1 MDLGKLS
8 DMRSKSLA
16 KPSKAELDKVIL
28 FYRFTPLADT
38 EAIKLWQSQL
48 CESLNLTGRIL
59 ISRHGINGT
68 LGGKM
73 SDLKKYVRK
82 TKELPGFKEIDFKWS
97 DGDGDEFP
105 RLSVKVREELVTF
118 GRAHQLE
125 VDSSGVV
132 GGGKHLNPYQ
142 VNQLVAERG
151 DDVVFFDGRNAFEA
165 KVGKFKNAVIPD
177 TSSTRDFI
185 TELESGKYDH
195 LKEKPIITYC
205 TGGIRCEILSSL
217 MIERGFKEVYQ
228 IEGGIVRYG
237 QKYGIDGHWE
247 GSLYTFDSRVV
258 IDFDENT
265 PVIGRCDICEDATKD
280 FYNCVDP
287 SCHEQLLLCG
297 KCAQDQINRT
307 CPNLHRPAVEDQLIH

>member
-8 DMRSKSLA
+8 YMSSSSLA
-16 KPSKAELDKVIL
+16 SASSAELNKVIL
-28 FYRFTPLADT
+28 FYGFTPLVDT
-38 EAIKLWQSQL
+38 EAIKLWQKHL

-82 TKELPGFKEIDFKWS
+82 TKELAGFKGVDFKWS
-97 DGDGDEFP
+97 DGKGDEFP
-105 RLSVKVREELVTF
+105 RLSVKVRNELVTF
-118 GRAHQLE
+118 GRPNEIE
-125 VDSSGVV
+125 VDSQGVV

-142 VNQLVAERG
+142 VNRLVEERG
-151 DDVVFFDGRNAFEA
+151 DEVVFFDGRNAFEA
-165 KVGKFKNAVIPD
+165 KVGRFKNAVVPD
-177 TSSTRDFI
+177 TSTTRDFI
-185 TELESGKYDH
+185 TELESGKYDY

-205 TGGIRCEILSSL
+205 TGGIRCEILSTL

-247 GSLYTFDSRVV
+247 GSLYTFDSRAV

-265 PVIGRCDICEDATKD
+265 PVIGRCDICEDATKE

-297 KCAQDQINRT
+297 NCAHDQINRA
-307 CPNLHRPAVEDQLIH
+307 CPSLHRPVIENQLIH